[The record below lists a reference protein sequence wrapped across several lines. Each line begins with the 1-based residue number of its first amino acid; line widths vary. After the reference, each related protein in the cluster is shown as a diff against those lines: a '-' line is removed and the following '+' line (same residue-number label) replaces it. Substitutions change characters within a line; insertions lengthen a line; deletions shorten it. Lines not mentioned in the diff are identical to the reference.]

1 MVLHQIAPFLRG
13 LVSTQGCQQPE
24 IQDCSKCLSIPNY
37 YELRYITQR
46 LKERGLTIL
55 MDYQKLEFDTDKV
68 RYAKLFNR
76 DMLLLKDAIDKYGE
90 NSVLWLLLI
99 ASTINYKPRFP
110 S

>member
-1 MVLHQIAPFLRG
+1 
-13 LVSTQGCQQPE
+13 
-24 IQDCSKCLSIPNY
+24 
-37 YELRYITQR
+37 
-46 LKERGLTIL
+46 

-90 NSVLWLLLI
+90 NNVLWLLLI